1 MQEGEV
7 VLTGPVDSELAFG
20 EAVHAGIE
28 TAREEGVRE
37 LTFCD
42 PHFGFWPLSQ
52 DRVLSSLTAFLKVPG
67 RRLTLLAQDYEHLR
81 RRHPKFVRWRQVWGH
96 VVSPLN
102 VQSPTTDLPC
112 LLLAD
117 RRHALLLPQADAW
130 SGDWITER
138 ERVLALQEKVV
149 LWKQQAQP
157 DLAINVT
164 GL

>member
-1 MQEGEV
+1 M
-7 VLTGPVDSELAFG
+7 LTGPVDSELSFA

-28 TAREEGVRE
+28 ATTEQGVRE

-52 DRVLSSLTAFLKVPG
+52 DRVLSALTAFLKVPG
-67 RRLTLLAQDYEHLR
+67 RRLTLIAQGYEHLR

-96 VVSPLN
+96 VVSPLCLLDP
-102 VQSPTTDLPC
+102 SADLPC

-130 SGDWITER
+130 SGDWVTER
-138 ERVLALQEKVV
+138 ERLLALQEKVV
-149 LWKQQAQP
+149 LWRQQAQP
-157 DLAINVT
+157 DLAISVT

>member
-1 MQEGEV
+1 M

-20 EAVHAGIE
+20 EAVWAGIE
-28 TAREEGVRE
+28 AAREQGVRE

-42 PHFGFWPLSQ
+42 PHFAYWPLSQ

-67 RRLTLLAQDYEHLR
+67 RRLTVLAQEYEHLR

-96 VVSPLN
+96 VVSPLYLH
-102 VQSPTTDLPC
+102 SPAADLPC

-117 RRHALLLPQADAW
+117 VKHALLLQQADAW
-130 SGDWITER
+130 SGDWVTER
-138 ERVLALQEKVV
+138 GRVLALQEKVA

-157 DLAINVT
+157 DLAISVT

>member
-1 MQEGEV
+1 MA
-7 VLTGPVDSELAFG
+7 LTDPVDSEFTFG

-28 TAREEGVRE
+28 AARDEGVRE

-52 DRVLSSLTAFLKVPG
+52 DRVLTSLTAFLKVPG

-96 VVSPLN
+96 VVTPLCLQN
-102 VQSPTTDLPC
+102 PTTDLPC
-112 LLLAD
+112 LLMAD

-130 SGDWITER
+130 SGGWVTER
-138 ERVLALQEKVV
+138 ERVLGLQEKVV
-149 LWKQQAQP
+149 LWKQQAQF
-157 DLAINVT
+157 DLAISVT